1 MKINAQRTK
10 HEEPGTTGVFCLDS
24 RGLFIAIMLGAA
36 VLIFSGC
43 SGSARLDSVDAG
55 RTFRYVQGLPN
66 FDLEAVAT
74 ARDGQAGID
83 LYLSIPHASLVFL
96 PVENGYRAHFETL
109 VRVLDRK
116 GKTLVAEYAGL
127 DTVQVPTY
135 GATQTYA
142 PFLKEQRLS
151 VAPGAYLIEVVLTD
165 AESRKEAQRRQRVEV
180 VAVGATQ
187 PVLSRIRLEG
197 KPEQAS
203 FAPILSLHLPAGL
216 DSFRTAVE
224 LYNAPALR
232 EAAVTMRLLRF
243 PSDTAAAR
251 PPTSFSTGQGF
262 GLIRYNRADTLQ
274 VSRRRLRDLDQEIA
288 LEFDLPAP
296 VEGIY
301 RVEVQVIP
309 TTDDAPAAEPLL
321 YQRRDFAVR
330 NASFPQINTL
340 DEMVDALVY
349 VARAPEL
356 EHIRA
361 AETAEEK
368 KRRFDAF
375 WGTLIPEASR
385 AANLLKL
392 YYSRVEEANLRYTTY
407 KDGWKT
413 DRGMIY
419 ILFGSPL
426 YIDTQLEYEV
436 WRYSYD
442 EYDNI
447 GSFAFTRRRLYASD
461 GLFEAYLLNRDPSY
475 EAGWRRALRRWR
487 RGEVL

>member
-1 MKINAQRTK
+1 MDVRRSLKVLMA
-10 HEEPGTTGVFCLDS
+10 GMLAA
-24 RGLFIAIMLGAA
+24 GLFGG
-36 VLIFSGC
+36 GC
-43 SGSARLDSVDAG
+43 SGSSRLDSVDAG
-55 RTFRYVQGLPN
+55 RTFHYVQGLPN

-96 PVENGYRAHFETL
+96 PVENGYQARFETL
-109 VRVLDRK
+109 VRVLNRK

-127 DTVQVPTY
+127 DTVRVPTY
-135 GATQTYA
+135 EVTKTFA
-142 PFLKEQRLS
+142 PFIKEQRLS
-151 VAPGAYLIEVVLTD
+151 VAPDAYLIEVTLID
-165 AESRKEAQRRQRVEV
+165 AESRKEARRRQRVEV
-180 VAVGATQ
+180 VAVGAAQ

-197 KPEQAS
+197 KPPRVA

-224 LYNAPALR
+224 LYNAHHLG
-232 EAAVTMRLLRF
+232 EAEVTMRLLRF

-251 PPTSFSTGQGF
+251 PPSGFTAGQGF

-274 VSRRRLRDLDQEIA
+274 ITRRRLRDLDREIVI
-288 LEFDLPAP
+288 EFDLPAP
-296 VEGIY
+296 GEGLY
-301 RVEVQVIP
+301 RVEVQTIR
-309 TTDDAPAAEPLL
+309 TTNAASAEQPLL
-321 YQRRDFAVR
+321 YRRRDFAVR
-330 NASFPQINTL
+330 SASFPQITTL
-340 DEMVDALVY
+340 DEMVEALVY
-349 VARAPEL
+349 VARRQEL
-356 EHIRA
+356 DHIRA
-361 AETAEEK
+361 AETTEEK

-375 WGTLIPEASR
+375 WGALIPEASR

-392 YYSRVEEANLRYTTY
+392 YYSRVEEANLLYTTY
-407 KDGWKT
+407 KEGWKT
-413 DRGMIY
+413 DRGMVY

-426 YIDTQLEYEV
+426 YVDTQLEYEV

-447 GSFAFTRRRLYASD
+447 GSFAFTRRRLYASG

>member
-1 MKINAQRTK
+1 MSEATDEVK
-10 HEEPGTTGVFCLDS
+10 HEEPGTAGLLCLDS
-24 RGLFIAIMLGAA
+24 RGLFIAFALALMLMAG
-36 VLIFSGC
+36 GC
-43 SGSARLDSVDAG
+43 SGASRLDSVDAG
-55 RTFRYVQGLPN
+55 RTFHYVQGLPN

-74 ARDGQAGID
+74 VRDGQAGID

-96 PVENGYRAHFETL
+96 PVENVYEACFETL

-116 GKTLVAEYAGL
+116 GKTLVAEYASL
-127 DTVQVPTY
+127 DTVRVPTY
-135 GATQTYA
+135 EATQTFV
-142 PFLKEQRLS
+142 PFLKEQRLA
-151 VAPGAYLIEVVLTD
+151 VAPGTYLIEVTLTD
-165 AESRKEAQRRQRVEV
+165 AESRKEARRRQRVEV
-180 VAVGATQ
+180 VAVGAVQ

-197 KPEQAS
+197 KQPQAA

-224 LYNAPALR
+224 LYNAPHLR

-251 PPTSFSTGQGF
+251 PPTAFSAGQGF

-274 VSRRRLRDLDQEIA
+274 VSRRRLRHLDQEIA
-288 LEFDLPAP
+288 IEFDLPAP
-296 VEGIY
+296 AEGIY
-301 RVEVQVIP
+301 RVEVQVTQ
-309 TTDDAPAAEPLL
+309 TTDGTPAEDPIL
-321 YQRRDFAVR
+321 YRRRDFAVR
-330 NASFPQINTL
+330 NVSFPQINTL
-340 DEMVDALVY
+340 DQMVEALVY
-349 VARAPEL
+349 VARKPEL
-356 EHIRA
+356 DHIRA
-361 AETAEEK
+361 AETPEEK
-368 KRRFDAF
+368 KHRFDAF

-392 YYSRVEEANLRYTTY
+392 YYSRVEEANLLYTTY

-426 YIDTQLEYEV
+426 YVDTQLEYEV

-447 GSFAFTRRRLYASD
+447 GSFAFTRRRLYASG